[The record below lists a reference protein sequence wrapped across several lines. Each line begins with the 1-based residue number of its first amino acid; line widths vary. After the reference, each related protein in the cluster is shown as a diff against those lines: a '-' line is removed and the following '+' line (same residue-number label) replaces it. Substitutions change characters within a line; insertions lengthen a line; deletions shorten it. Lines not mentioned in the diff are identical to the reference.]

1 MTLFNITRPGAY
13 SEGQN
18 TETYRDFVK
27 GFAQA
32 VDKYAA
38 DCKNTP
44 SVNIIEEEQA
54 YRVQIVAPGF
64 TKEEFS
70 INVEKDILTVTVEAV
85 KKEEKKE
92 EKILLNEF
100 IKCDF
105 VRSFT
110 LGKMVN
116 SDDISAEFTNGILNI
131 TIAKSEEAKV
141 KPPRSITVG

>member
-1 MTLFNITRPGAY
+1 MTLFSITRPGTY
-13 SEGQN
+13 SAGQN
-18 TETYRDFVK
+18 RETYRDFVK

-64 TKEEFS
+64 AKDEFS
-70 INVEKDILTVTVEAV
+70 INVEKDILTITGKAAEQ
-85 KKEEKKE
+85 EEKKE

-100 IKCDF
+100 VKCDF

-116 SDDISAEFTNGILNI
+116 SDEISAEFTNGILNI

-141 KPPRSITVG
+141 KPPRNIAVG

>member
-1 MTLFNITRPGAY
+1 MTLFSISRPG
-13 SEGQN
+13 SNPTGQ
-18 TETYRDFVK
+18 TPETYRDFVK

-44 SVNIIEEEQA
+44 SVNIIEQPQS
-54 YRVQIVAPGF
+54 YRIEIVAPGF
-64 TKEEFS
+64 SKEEFS
-70 INVEKDILTVTVEAV
+70 LNVEKDVLTVTGNAS
-85 KKEEKKE
+85 KDEKKDRE
-92 EKILLNEF
+92 NYLLNEF
-100 IKCDF
+100 VKCNF

-116 SDDISAEFTNGILNI
+116 SDDIRAEYKEGILFI

-141 KPPRSITVG
+141 KPPRNIAVG